1 MQHEINAALHATAQF
16 QFIWKEAQIR
26 LHDKREELRSRAGH
40 VDTLRANVQRLSR
53 YSVVIQSLSYH
64 GDTAHFLV
72 EQKQTQERLRDSKQE
87 LRSLEGQMDLL
98 RVDVQRLTVDC
109 RHCLNEYL
117 HAKDNE

>member
-40 VDTLRANVQRLSR
+40 VDT
-53 YSVVIQSLSYH
+53 IK
-64 GDTAHFLV
+64 T
-72 EQKQTQERLRDSKQE
+72 E

-117 HAKDNE
+117 HAKDNEQMLSLHNA